1 MRFLSLDTAYWAARN
16 TLVRFPMALVSALI
30 AATTAVLMIEN
41 SNDEHPRLLATAVLG
56 IPLFMA
62 SVTFAERRGIASRHR
77 WMLDLALAAGL
88 ALLFVSS
95 IDWSDRLAF
104 LRFAQLMVAG
114 HLIAAVAPYFTASS
128 LDGFWQFNR
137 ILLLRFLMGAFF
149 ALALFLGLAIALGA
163 LDPLFGV
170 DIENE
175 TYVRLFV
182 LLAFVFHPWFF
193 LAGVPKDYAELEH
206 RDDYPAALKVFSQ
219 FVLMPL
225 VVIYLVILTA
235 YLGKV
240 LITRTWPSG
249 WIGYL
254 VSCVS
259 ATGVLALLL
268 LHPLRERADSRWVNV
283 YGRWWFVALLP
294 SLAMLL
300 TAIAKRIGQ
309 YGITEPRYFLLV
321 LALWLLG
328 LSLYYGITASR
339 NIKLIPMT
347 LGAVALL
354 TSMGPWSAY
363 SVSHWSQLGRLG
375 GLLEKHG
382 MGSAGAPRPAATP
395 VPIEDRREMSAIFR
409 YLASTRGP
417 EAIAEAIG
425 VAEDTV
431 RVWGDSLRMGLE
443 DDLASHAMRRLGVRY
458 SPRWEQQPGP
468 GGGIHFWA
476 NRSVPGSIEV
486 AGFEL
491 MKAVSFPGA
500 AWIGTATDSLEIA
513 RVDTTGGPLVVRRE
527 GVELFTLDLVAAIG
541 DVVSVDS
548 LQISSGV
555 PLSQS
560 VTVEGQGGGYRVRLL
575 IDHFNGEIRDGRLI
589 WHSVS
594 GYLLAGGFKHN
605 GER

>member
-30 AATTAVLMIEN
+30 AAIAAIRMIEN
-41 SNDEHPRLLATAVLG
+41 SNDEVPRLVATAVLG
-56 IPLFMA
+56 IPLFVA
-62 SVTFAERRGIASRHR
+62 SVTSAERRGIAPRHR

-88 ALLFVSS
+88 ALLYISS
-95 IDWSDRLAF
+95 IGWSDQLTV
-104 LRFAQLMVAG
+104 LRFAQLLVAG
-114 HLIAAVAPYFTASS
+114 HLVVAVAPYLTGSS

-137 ILLLRFLMGAFF
+137 ILLLRFLLGGFF
-149 ALALFLGLAIALGA
+149 AAALFVGLAIALGA
-163 LDPLFGV
+163 LDQLFGA
-170 DIENE
+170 DIKNE
-175 TYVRLFV
+175 TYAHLFV
-182 LLAFVFHPWFF
+182 VLSFVFHPWFF
-193 LAGVPKDYAELEH
+193 LAGVPRDYGDLER

-339 NIKLIPMT
+339 NIKLIPIT

-375 GLLEKHG
+375 GLLEEHG
-382 MGSAGAPRPAATP
+382 MGSVGAPRPAATT
-395 VPIEDRREMSAIFR
+395 VPIEDRREMCAVFR
-409 YLASTRGP
+409 YLASSRGP

-443 DDLASHAMRRLGVRY
+443 DDLASRAMRRLGLTYVA
-458 SPRWEQQPGP
+458 RWEQPP
-468 GGGIHFWA
+468 ASGGIPVWA
-476 NRSVPGSIEV
+476 NRSEPGPIAIE
-486 AGFEL
+486 GFEL
-491 MKAVSFPGA
+491 IEPVHLPSTG
-500 AWIGTATDSLEIA
+500 WIGTATDSLEYT
-513 RVDTTGGPLVVRRE
+513 RVDSSGVLVIRHD
-527 GVELFTLDLVAAIG
+527 GVDLFTLDVAAAIG
-541 DVVSVDS
+541 DAVTNDS
-548 LQISSGV
+548 LQSVRGV
-555 PLSQS
+555 PLARA
-560 VTVEGQGGGYRVRLL
+560 VAVEGPGSGYRVRLL
-575 IDHFNGEIRDGRLI
+575 LDNFNGELRNGRLV
-589 WHSVS
+589 WQSGS
-594 GYLLAGGFKHN
+594 GYLLAGGFK
-605 GER
+605 